1 MRVAR
6 AAGVTFVLAGLS
18 AGASPNAYA
27 QSDDDRAAARIAAN
41 AGLKAYQEGRYQEAV
56 DLCTR
61 AESLMHATT
70 HLLIVARSQAK
81 LGHLVEAQE
90 AYIRIKRDQLPG
102 NAPRAF
108 LEAQAAAADEQ
119 AALGPRVPTLKIT
132 LEGAPA
138 KGVTLVID
146 GQNVSAA
153 MVGLPKPINPG
164 QHTIAAHSPSAES
177 ETATVTLPEGAAQSL
192 TLTMHAVEGA
202 PAEAAATT
210 ASGGAQL
217 TTDQPPAPKGKP
229 GLRIGGWIGVG
240 VGVVGAAVGTV
251 FLVKNQSDLNSA
263 NSLCGG
269 AACPMSKKGQI
280 ADLDSSANGEATL
293 AWVSYGVG
301 GAALAAGVVMLVMS
315 GSKGPQPQAALA
327 PVAGP
332 GYFGLR
338 GRF

>member
-1 MRVAR
+1 MPPP
-6 AAGVTFVLAGLS
+6 
-18 AGASPNAYA
+18 ASR
-27 QSDDDRAAARIAAN
+27 QN

-90 AYIRIKRDQLPG
+90 AYIRIKRDQLPA

-108 LEAQAAAADEQ
+108 VEAQAAAAEEQ
-119 AALGPRVPTLKIT
+119 AALGPRVPTLKIS
-132 LEGAPA
+132 LEGAPP

-164 QHTIAAHSPSAES
+164 QHTIAAHGPSAES
-177 ETATVTLPEGAAQSL
+177 EAATVTLPEGAAQSL
-192 TLTMHAVEGA
+192 TLTMHAVQGA
-202 PAEAAATT
+202 PAEPTGT
-210 ASGGAQL
+210 ASSGTGDVAPSA
-217 TTDQPPAPKGKP
+217 DHAPAPQGKP
-229 GLRIGGWIGVG
+229 GLRIAGWVGIG

-251 FLVKNQSDLNSA
+251 LLVKNQSDLNSA
-263 NSLCGG
+263 NSMCGG

-280 ADLDSSANGEATL
+280 DDLDDEREQRGDL
-293 AWVSYGVG
+293 R
-301 GAALAAGVVMLVMS
+301 L
-315 GSKGPQPQAALA
+315 
-327 PVAGP
+327 
-332 GYFGLR
+332 GLR
-338 GRF
+338 CTGSAARRSRLGSRCS